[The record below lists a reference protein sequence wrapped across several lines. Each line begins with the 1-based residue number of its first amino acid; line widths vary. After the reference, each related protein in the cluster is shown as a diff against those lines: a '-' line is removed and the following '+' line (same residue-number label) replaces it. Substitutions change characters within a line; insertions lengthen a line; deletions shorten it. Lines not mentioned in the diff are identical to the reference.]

1 MRLTRLFLAFLI
13 ITSPMRSLAQSESQG
28 GPLIDYGTRFI
39 PAIASRGMVSGPE
52 KLASEAGLAMLKKGG
67 NAIDAAVATGF
78 ALSVTLP
85 RAGNIA
91 GGGFMLVHLADAD
104 EQVFIDYREMAPAAA
119 SRDMFLNED
128 GTVNKRKAYNSVS
141 AAGIPGTV
149 AGLIHALEQYGTLDL
164 KTVMQPAIDLA
175 EKGFAVP
182 AALHLNLRSAAK
194 RLGRNEEANRIYLG
208 GTGTAPAMGTLF
220 KQPDLAATLK
230 LVRDKGFD
238 GFYKGK
244 TATLIAAEMQ
254 RGGGVMNADD
264 LASYRAIEREPVRA
278 SFRGYDIVSAPPPS
292 SGGVHVSQIL
302 KLLEPY
308 PIEDMGHNSAAYL
321 HLLIESM
328 RLAYADRSEYLGDP
342 DRTTIPIATLTSE
355 PYLEKRR
362 VLIKD
367 DEATPS
373 EIIKPGDV
381 DDYESTETT
390 HFSVVDQFGNVVTN
404 TYTINFSFGSGIVVP
419 GTGMLLN
426 NEMDD
431 FAAKPGFPNGYGLV
445 QGEANAVS
453 AGSRPL
459 SSMTPTLVF
468 KEGKPWVAT
477 GSPGGSRIITAVA
490 QTLLNLM
497 AFDMTLGMATSSPR
511 IHHQWMPDM
520 AMVEPGISEDTI
532 RILEESKHKILRSN
546 STIGRVNSVQ
556 IEDGWFYGYADPR
569 RPGGHVAT
577 W

>member
-13 ITSPMRSLAQSESQG
+13 ITSPMRSLAQGEGQG

-78 ALSVTLP
+78 ALAVTLP

-91 GGGFMLVHLADAD
+91 GGGFMLVHLADSN

-149 AGLIHALEQYGTLDL
+149 AGFIHALEKYGTLDL

-194 RLGRNEEANRIYLG
+194 RLGRNEEANRVYLG
-208 GTGTAPAMGTLF
+208 GAGTAPAMGALF

-230 LVRDKGFD
+230 RVRDEGFD

-244 TATLIAAEMQ
+244 TAALIAAEMQ
-254 RGGGVMNADD
+254 RGGGVMNVDD
-264 LASYRAIEREPVRA
+264 LASYRAIERKPVRA

-328 RLAYADRSEYLGDP
+328 KLAYADRSEYLGDP

-355 PYLEKRR
+355 PYLKKRR

-390 HFSVVDQFGNVVTN
+390 HFAVVDQFGNVVTN

-532 RILEESKHKILRSN
+532 RILEKSKHKILRSN

>member
-1 MRLTRLFLAFLI
+1 MRLTGLFLAFLI
-13 ITSPMRSLAQSESQG
+13 ITSPMRSLAQGEGQG

-78 ALSVTLP
+78 ALAVTLP

-91 GGGFMLVHLADAD
+91 GGGFMLVHLADSN

-149 AGLIHALEQYGTLDL
+149 AGFIHALEKYGTLDL

-194 RLGRNEEANRIYLG
+194 RLARNEEANRVYLG
-208 GTGTAPAMGTLF
+208 GAGTAPAMGALF

-230 LVRDKGFD
+230 RVRDEGFD

-244 TATLIAAEMQ
+244 TAALIAAEMQ

-264 LASYRAIEREPVRA
+264 LASYRAIERKPVRA

-328 RLAYADRSEYLGDP
+328 KLAYADRSEYLGDP

-355 PYLEKRR
+355 PYLKKRR

-390 HFSVVDQFGNVVTN
+390 HFAVVDQFGNVVTN

-459 SSMTPTLVF
+459 SSITPTLVF

-532 RILEESKHKILRSN
+532 RILEKSKHKILRSN

>member
-1 MRLTRLFLAFLI
+1 MRLSRFFLAFLI
-13 ITSPMRSLAQSESQG
+13 ALSPLQGWTQGEGQG
-28 GPLIDYGTRFI
+28 GPLIDYGTRFL

-52 KLASEAGLAMLKKGG
+52 KLASEAGLDMLKKGG
-67 NAIDAAVATGF
+67 NAVDAAVATGF
-78 ALSVTLP
+78 ALAVTLP

-91 GGGFMLVHLADAD
+91 GGGFMLVHLADSD
-104 EQVFIDYREMAPAAA
+104 KQVFIDYREMAPAGA

-149 AGLIHALEQYGTLDL
+149 AGLIHALENYGTLDL
-164 KTVMQPAIDLA
+164 KTVIQPAINLA
-175 EKGFAVP
+175 EQGFEVP

-194 RLGRNEEANRIYLG
+194 RLTRNDEANRVYLG
-208 GTGTAPAMGTLF
+208 GTGTAPAMGSLF

-230 LVRDKGFD
+230 RVRDKGFD

-244 TATLIAAEMQ
+244 TAELIAAEMQ

-264 LASYRAIEREPVRA
+264 LASYRAIERQPVRS
-278 SFRGYDIVSAPPPS
+278 SFRGYDIVSSPPPS

-308 PIEDMGHNSAAYL
+308 PIEEMGHNSAAYL

-328 RLAYADRSEYLGDP
+328 KLAYADRSEYLGDP
-342 DRTTIPIATLTSE
+342 DRTEIPVEALTSE
-355 PYLEKRR
+355 SYLDGRR
-362 VLIKD
+362 ALIQD
-367 DEATPS
+367 DVATPS
-373 EIIKPGDV
+373 ELIKPGSV
-381 DDYESTETT
+381 DDNESTETT
-390 HFSVVDQFGNVVTN
+390 HFSIVDQFGNVVTN

-445 QGEANAVS
+445 QGEANAVA

-520 AMVEPGISEDTI
+520 AMVEPGISADTVN
-532 RILEESKHKILRSN
+532 ILEASKHKILRSN

>member
-1 MRLTRLFLAFLI
+1 MRLTGLFLAFLI
-13 ITSPMRSLAQSESQG
+13 ITSPMRSLAQGEGQG

-78 ALSVTLP
+78 ALAVTLP

-91 GGGFMLVHLADAD
+91 GGGFMLVHLADSN

-149 AGLIHALEQYGTLDL
+149 AGFIHALEKYGTLDL

-194 RLGRNEEANRIYLG
+194 RLARNEEANRVYLG
-208 GTGTAPAMGTLF
+208 GAGTAPAMGALF

-230 LVRDKGFD
+230 RVRDEGFD

-244 TATLIAAEMQ
+244 TAALIAAEMQ

-264 LASYRAIEREPVRA
+264 LASYRAIERKPVRA

-328 RLAYADRSEYLGDP
+328 KLAYADRSEYLGDP

-390 HFSVVDQFGNVVTN
+390 HFAVVDQFGNVVTN

-477 GSPGGSRIITAVA
+477 GSPGGSSIITAVA

-532 RILEESKHKILRSN
+532 RILEKSKHKILRSN

>member
-78 ALSVTLP
+78 ALAVTLP

-91 GGGFMLVHLADAD
+91 GGGFMLVHLADAN

-175 EKGFAVP
+175 ENGFAVP

-194 RLGRNEEANRIYLG
+194 RLGRNEEANRVYLG

-230 LVRDKGFD
+230 RVRDKGFD

-244 TATLIAAEMQ
+244 TAALIAAEMQ

-264 LASYRAIEREPVRA
+264 LASYRAIERKPVRA

-328 RLAYADRSEYLGDP
+328 KLAYADRSEYLGDP
-342 DRTTIPIATLTSE
+342 DRTTIPIAALTSE

-362 VLIKD
+362 ELIKD

-490 QTLLNLM
+490 QTLLNLI

-532 RILEESKHKILRSN
+532 RILEKSKHKILRSN

>member
-1 MRLTRLFLAFLI
+1 MRLTGLFLAFLI
-13 ITSPMRSLAQSESQG
+13 ITSPMRSLAQGEGQG

-78 ALSVTLP
+78 ALAVTLP

-91 GGGFMLVHLADAD
+91 GGGFMLVHLADSN

-149 AGLIHALEQYGTLDL
+149 AGFIHALEKYGTLDL

-194 RLGRNEEANRIYLG
+194 RLARNEEANRVYLG
-208 GTGTAPAMGTLF
+208 GVGTAPAMGALF

-230 LVRDKGFD
+230 RVRDEGFD

-244 TATLIAAEMQ
+244 TAALIAAEMQ
-254 RGGGVMNADD
+254 RGGGVMNVDD
-264 LASYRAIEREPVRA
+264 LASYRAIERKPVRA

-328 RLAYADRSEYLGDP
+328 KLAYADRSEYLGDP

-390 HFSVVDQFGNVVTN
+390 HFAVVDQFGNVVTN

-532 RILEESKHKILRSN
+532 RILEKSKHKILRSN

>member
-67 NAIDAAVATGF
+67 NAIDAAVATSF
-78 ALSVTLP
+78 ALAVTLP

-91 GGGFMLVHLADAD
+91 GGGFMLVHLADAN

-175 EKGFAVP
+175 ENGFAVP

-194 RLGRNEEANRIYLG
+194 RLGRNEEANRVYLG

-230 LVRDKGFD
+230 RVRDKGFD

-244 TATLIAAEMQ
+244 TAALIAAEMQ

-264 LASYRAIEREPVRA
+264 LASYRAIERKPVRA

-328 RLAYADRSEYLGDP
+328 KLAYADRSEYLGDP

-362 VLIKD
+362 ELIKD

-477 GSPGGSRIITAVA
+477 GSPGGSRIITAVT

-532 RILEESKHKILRSN
+532 RILEKSKHKILRSN

>member
-13 ITSPMRSLAQSESQG
+13 ITSPMRSLAQGEGQG

-78 ALSVTLP
+78 ALAVTLP

-91 GGGFMLVHLADAD
+91 GGGFMLVHLADAN

-149 AGLIHALEQYGTLDL
+149 AGLIHALEKYGTLDL

-194 RLGRNEEANRIYLG
+194 RLGRNEEANRVYLG
-208 GTGTAPAMGTLF
+208 GVGTAPAIGALF

-230 LVRDKGFD
+230 RVRDEGFD

-244 TATLIAAEMQ
+244 TAALIAAEMQ
-254 RGGGVMNADD
+254 RGGGVMNVDD
-264 LASYRAIEREPVRA
+264 LASYRAIERKPVRA

-328 RLAYADRSEYLGDP
+328 KLAYADRSEYLGDP

-355 PYLEKRR
+355 PYLKKRR

-390 HFSVVDQFGNVVTN
+390 HFAVVDQFGNVVTN

-532 RILEESKHKILRSN
+532 RILEKSKHKILRSN

>member
-78 ALSVTLP
+78 ALAVTLP

-91 GGGFMLVHLADAD
+91 GGGFMLVHLADAN

-175 EKGFAVP
+175 ENGFAVP

-194 RLGRNEEANRIYLG
+194 RLGRNEEANRVYLG

-230 LVRDKGFD
+230 RVRDKGFD

-244 TATLIAAEMQ
+244 TAALIAAEMQ

-264 LASYRAIEREPVRA
+264 LASYRAIERKPVRA

-328 RLAYADRSEYLGDP
+328 KLAYADRSEYLGDP

-362 VLIKD
+362 ELIKD

-404 TYTINFSFGSGIVVP
+404 TYTINLNFGSGIVVP

-532 RILEESKHKILRSN
+532 RILEKSKHKMLRSN

>member
-1 MRLTRLFLAFLI
+1 MRLTGLFLAFLI
-13 ITSPMRSLAQSESQG
+13 ITSPMRSLAQGEGQG

-78 ALSVTLP
+78 ALAVTLP

-91 GGGFMLVHLADAD
+91 GGGFMLVHLADSN

-149 AGLIHALEQYGTLDL
+149 AGFIHALEKYGTLDL

-194 RLGRNEEANRIYLG
+194 RLARNEEANRVYLG
-208 GTGTAPAMGTLF
+208 GAGTAPAMGALF

-230 LVRDKGFD
+230 RVRDEGFD
-238 GFYKGK
+238 GLYKGK
-244 TATLIAAEMQ
+244 TAALIAAEMQ

-264 LASYRAIEREPVRA
+264 LASYRAIERKPVRA

-328 RLAYADRSEYLGDP
+328 KLAYADRSEYLGDP

-355 PYLEKRR
+355 PYLKKRR

-390 HFSVVDQFGNVVTN
+390 HFAVVDQFGNVVTN

-532 RILEESKHKILRSN
+532 RILEKSKHKILRSN

>member
-1 MRLTRLFLAFLI
+1 
-13 ITSPMRSLAQSESQG
+13 
-28 GPLIDYGTRFI
+28 
-39 PAIASRGMVSGPE
+39 MVSGPE
-52 KLASEAGLAMLKKGG
+52 KLASEAGLEMLKKGG

-78 ALSVTLP
+78 ALAVTLP

-91 GGGFMLVHLADAD
+91 GGGFMLVHLAESD
-104 EQVFIDYREMAPAAA
+104 EQVFIDYREMAPAGA

-128 GTVNKRKAYNSVS
+128 GTVDKRKAYNSVS

-149 AGLIHALEQYGTLDL
+149 AGLIHALEKYGTLDL
-164 KTVMQPAIDLA
+164 KTVIQPAIDLA
-175 EKGFAVP
+175 ENGFEVP
-182 AALHLNLRSAAK
+182 AALHLNLRSASQ
-194 RLGRNEEANRIYLG
+194 RLARNDEANRVYLG
-208 GTGTAPAMGTLF
+208 GTGTAPDMGSLF

-230 LVRDKGFD
+230 RVRDKGFD

-244 TATLIAAEMQ
+244 TAELIAAEMQ
-254 RGGGVMNADD
+254 RGGGVMNVED
-264 LASYRAIEREPVRA
+264 LASYRAIERQPVRS

-328 RLAYADRSEYLGDP
+328 KLAYADRSEYLGDP
-342 DRTTIPIATLTSE
+342 DRTEIPVKTLTSE
-355 PYLEKRR
+355 SYLDRR
-362 VLIKD
+362 RALIQAD
-367 DEATPS
+367 VATPS
-373 EIIKPGDV
+373 EVIKPGNV
-381 DDYESTETT
+381 DDNESTETT
-390 HFSVVDQFGNVVTN
+390 HFSIVDQFGNVVTN

-431 FAAKPGFPNGYGLV
+431 FAAKPGSPNGYGLV
-445 QGEANAVS
+445 QGEANAVA

-468 KEGKPWVAT
+468 KDGKPWVAT

-511 IHHQWMPDM
+511 IHHQWMPDR
-520 AMVEPGISEDTI
+520 AMVEPGISSDTVS
-532 RILEESKHKILRSN
+532 ILEASKHKILRSN

>member
-78 ALSVTLP
+78 ALAVTLP

-91 GGGFMLVHLADAD
+91 GGGFMLVHLADAN

-175 EKGFAVP
+175 ENGFAVP

-194 RLGRNEEANRIYLG
+194 RLGRNEEANRVYLG

-230 LVRDKGFD
+230 RLRDKGFD

-244 TATLIAAEMQ
+244 TAALIAAEMQ

-264 LASYRAIEREPVRA
+264 LANYRAIERKPVRA

-302 KLLEPY
+302 KLLESY

-328 RLAYADRSEYLGDP
+328 KLAYADRSEYLGDP

-362 VLIKD
+362 ELIKD

-532 RILEESKHKILRSN
+532 RILEKSKHKILRSN

>member
-78 ALSVTLP
+78 ALAVTLP

-91 GGGFMLVHLADAD
+91 GGGFMLVHLADAN

-175 EKGFAVP
+175 ENGFAVP

-194 RLGRNEEANRIYLG
+194 RLGRNEEANRVYLG

-230 LVRDKGFD
+230 RVRDKGFD

-244 TATLIAAEMQ
+244 TAALIAAEMQ

-264 LASYRAIEREPVRA
+264 LASYRAIERKPVRA

-328 RLAYADRSEYLGDP
+328 KLAYADRSEYLGDP

-362 VLIKD
+362 ELIKD

-477 GSPGGSRIITAVA
+477 GSPGGSRIITAVT

-532 RILEESKHKILRSN
+532 RILEKSKHKILRSN

>member
-13 ITSPMRSLAQSESQG
+13 ITSPVRSLAQSESQG

-78 ALSVTLP
+78 ALAVTLP

-91 GGGFMLVHLADAD
+91 GGGFMLVHLADAN

-175 EKGFAVP
+175 ENGFAVP

-194 RLGRNEEANRIYLG
+194 RLGRNEEANRVYLG

-220 KQPDLAATLK
+220 KQPDLATTLK
-230 LVRDKGFD
+230 RVRDKGFD
-238 GFYKGK
+238 GLYKGK
-244 TATLIAAEMQ
+244 TAALIAAEMQ

-264 LASYRAIEREPVRA
+264 LASYRAIERKPVRA

-328 RLAYADRSEYLGDP
+328 KLAYADRSEYLGDP

-362 VLIKD
+362 ELIKD
-367 DEATPS
+367 DQATPS

-532 RILEESKHKILRSN
+532 RILEKSKHKILRSN

>member
-1 MRLTRLFLAFLI
+1 MRFASLVIAVAMTFNA
-13 ITSPMRSLAQSESQG
+13 SPVFAQTEDQG

-39 PAIASRGMVSGPE
+39 PAISSRGMVSGPE
-52 KLASEAGLAMLKKGG
+52 RLASEAGLDMLKRGG

-78 ALSVTLP
+78 ALAVTLP

-91 GGGFMLVHLADAD
+91 GGGFMLVHLAESD
-104 EQVFIDYREMAPAAA
+104 EQVFIDYREMAPASA

-128 GTVNKRKAYNSVS
+128 GSVNKQMAYNSVN

-149 AGLIHALEQYGTLDL
+149 AGMIHALETYGSLDL
-164 KTVMQPAIDLA
+164 KTVIQPAIDLA
-175 EKGFAVP
+175 ENGFEVP
-182 AALHLNLRSAAK
+182 AALHLNLRSASK
-194 RLGRNEEANRIYLG
+194 RLSKNDEANRVYLG
-208 GTGTAPAMGTLF
+208 GNGTAPAMGTVF
-220 KQPDLAATLK
+220 KQPDLAETLK
-230 LVRDKGFD
+230 RIRDKGGD

-244 TATLIAAEMQ
+244 TAELIVAEMQ
-254 RGGGVMNADD
+254 RQGGLITEAD
-264 LASYRAIEREPVRA
+264 LASYRAIERTPVR
-278 SFRGYDIVSAPPPS
+278 STFRDYAIVSAPPPS

-302 KLLEPY
+302 KLLEPF
-308 PIEDMGHNSAAYL
+308 PLKDLGHNSAGYL
-321 HLLIESM
+321 HLLIEAM
-328 RLAYADRSEYLGDP
+328 KLAYADRSEYLGDP
-342 DRTTIPIATLTSE
+342 DRTAIPVAQLTDEAYLDQRRTIIRDS
-355 PYLEKRR
+355 
-362 VLIKD
+362 V
-367 DEATPS
+367 ATPS
-373 EIIKPGDV
+373 ADIRPGSLKDL
-381 DDYESTETT
+381 ESTETT
-390 HFSVVDQFGNVVTN
+390 HYSIVDQFGNVVSN

-445 QGEANAVS
+445 QGEANAVA

-468 KEGKPWVAT
+468 KDGKPWIAA

-490 QTLLNLM
+490 QTLLNVM
-497 AFDMTLGMATSSPR
+497 AFDMTLGMATSAPR

-520 AMVEPGISEDTI
+520 AMVEPGISPDTTN
-532 RILEESKHKILRSN
+532 ILEASKHKILRSN

-556 IEDGWFYGYADPR
+556 IDDGWFYGYADPR
-569 RPGGHVAT
+569 RPGGHVAV

>member
-1 MRLTRLFLAFLI
+1 MRLTGLFLAFLI
-13 ITSPMRSLAQSESQG
+13 ITSPMRSLAQGEGQG

-78 ALSVTLP
+78 ALAVTLP

-91 GGGFMLVHLADAD
+91 GGGFMLVHLADSN

-149 AGLIHALEQYGTLDL
+149 AGFIHALEKYGTLDL

-194 RLGRNEEANRIYLG
+194 RLARNEEANRVYLG
-208 GTGTAPAMGTLF
+208 GVGTAPAMGALF

-230 LVRDKGFD
+230 RVRDEGFD

-244 TATLIAAEMQ
+244 TAALIAAEMQ

-264 LASYRAIEREPVRA
+264 LASYRAIERKPVRA

-328 RLAYADRSEYLGDP
+328 KLAYADRSEYLGDP

-390 HFSVVDQFGNVVTN
+390 HFAVVDQFGNVVTN

-532 RILEESKHKILRSN
+532 RILEKSKHKILRSN

>member
-78 ALSVTLP
+78 ALAVTLP

-91 GGGFMLVHLADAD
+91 GGGFMLVHLADAN

-175 EKGFAVP
+175 ENGFAVP

-194 RLGRNEEANRIYLG
+194 RLGRNEEANRVYLG

-230 LVRDKGFD
+230 RVRDKGFD

-244 TATLIAAEMQ
+244 TAALIAEEMQ

-264 LASYRAIEREPVRA
+264 LASYRAIERKPVRA

-328 RLAYADRSEYLGDP
+328 KLAYADRSEYLGDP

-362 VLIKD
+362 ELIKD

-532 RILEESKHKILRSN
+532 RILEKSKHKILRSN

>member
-1 MRLTRLFLAFLI
+1 MRLTGLVLAFLV

-78 ALSVTLP
+78 ALAVTLP

-91 GGGFMLVHLADAD
+91 GGGFMLVHLADAN

-175 EKGFAVP
+175 ENGFAVP

-194 RLGRNEEANRIYLG
+194 RLGRNEEANRVYLG

-230 LVRDKGFD
+230 RVRDKGFD

-244 TATLIAAEMQ
+244 TAALIAAEMQ

-264 LASYRAIEREPVRA
+264 LASYRAIERKPVRA

-328 RLAYADRSEYLGDP
+328 KLAYADRSEYLGDP

-362 VLIKD
+362 ELIKD

-532 RILEESKHKILRSN
+532 RILEKSKHKILRSN

>member
-78 ALSVTLP
+78 ALAVTLP

-91 GGGFMLVHLADAD
+91 GGGFMLVHLADAN

-175 EKGFAVP
+175 ENGFAVP

-194 RLGRNEEANRIYLG
+194 RLGRNEEANRVYLG

-230 LVRDKGFD
+230 RVRDKGFD

-244 TATLIAAEMQ
+244 TAALIAAEMQ

-264 LASYRAIEREPVRA
+264 LASYRAIERKPVRA

-328 RLAYADRSEYLGDP
+328 KLAYADRSEYLGDP

-362 VLIKD
+362 ELIKD

-390 HFSVVDQFGNVVTN
+390 HFSIVDQFGNVVTN

-532 RILEESKHKILRSN
+532 RILEKSKHKILRSN

-569 RPGGHVAT
+569 RPGSHVAT

>member
-78 ALSVTLP
+78 ALAVTLP

-91 GGGFMLVHLADAD
+91 GGGFMLVHLADAN

-175 EKGFAVP
+175 ENGFAVP

-194 RLGRNEEANRIYLG
+194 RLGRNEEANRVYLG

-230 LVRDKGFD
+230 RVRDKGFD

-244 TATLIAAEMQ
+244 TAALIAAEMQ

-264 LASYRAIEREPVRA
+264 LASYRAIERKPVRA

-328 RLAYADRSEYLGDP
+328 KLAYADRSEYLGDP

-362 VLIKD
+362 ELIKD
-367 DEATPS
+367 DQATPS

-532 RILEESKHKILRSN
+532 RILEKSKHKILRSN

>member
-1 MRLTRLFLAFLI
+1 MRLTGLFLAFLI
-13 ITSPMRSLAQSESQG
+13 ITSPMRSLAQGEGQG

-39 PAIASRGMVSGPE
+39 PAIESRGMVSGPE

-78 ALSVTLP
+78 ALAVTLP

-91 GGGFMLVHLADAD
+91 GGGFMLVHLADAN

-149 AGLIHALEQYGTLDL
+149 AGLIHALEKYGTLDL

-194 RLGRNEEANRIYLG
+194 RLGRNEEANRVYLG
-208 GTGTAPAMGTLF
+208 GAGTAPAMGALF

-230 LVRDKGFD
+230 RVRDEGFD

-244 TATLIAAEMQ
+244 TAALIEAEMQ
-254 RGGGVMNADD
+254 RGGGVMNVDD
-264 LASYRAIEREPVRA
+264 LASYRAIERKPVRA

-328 RLAYADRSEYLGDP
+328 KLAYADRSEYLGDP

-355 PYLEKRR
+355 PYLKKRR

-390 HFSVVDQFGNVVTN
+390 HFAVVDQFGNVVTN

-532 RILEESKHKILRSN
+532 RILEKSKHKILRSN

>member
-1 MRLTRLFLAFLI
+1 MRLTGLFLAFLI
-13 ITSPMRSLAQSESQG
+13 ITSPMRSLAQGEGQG

-78 ALSVTLP
+78 ALAVTLP

-91 GGGFMLVHLADAD
+91 GGGFMLVHLADAN

-149 AGLIHALEQYGTLDL
+149 AGLIHALEKYGTLDL

-194 RLGRNEEANRIYLG
+194 RLARNEEANRVYLG
-208 GTGTAPAMGTLF
+208 GAGTAPAMGALF

-230 LVRDKGFD
+230 RVRDEGFD

-244 TATLIAAEMQ
+244 TAALIAAEMQ

-264 LASYRAIEREPVRA
+264 LASYRAIERKPVRA

-328 RLAYADRSEYLGDP
+328 KLAYADRSEYLGDP

-390 HFSVVDQFGNVVTN
+390 HFAVVDQFGNVVTN

-532 RILEESKHKILRSN
+532 RILEKSKHKILRSN

>member
-78 ALSVTLP
+78 ALAVTLP

-91 GGGFMLVHLADAD
+91 GGGFMLVHLADAN

-175 EKGFAVP
+175 ENGFAVP

-194 RLGRNEEANRIYLG
+194 RLGRNEEANRVYLG

-230 LVRDKGFD
+230 RVRDKGFD

-244 TATLIAAEMQ
+244 TAALIAAEMQ

-264 LASYRAIEREPVRA
+264 LASYRAIERKPVRA

-328 RLAYADRSEYLGDP
+328 KLAYADRSEYLGDP
-342 DRTTIPIATLTSE
+342 DRTTIPIATLTSG

-362 VLIKD
+362 ELIKD

-532 RILEESKHKILRSN
+532 RILEKSKHKILRSN

>member
-1 MRLTRLFLAFLI
+1 
-13 ITSPMRSLAQSESQG
+13 
-28 GPLIDYGTRFI
+28 
-39 PAIASRGMVSGPE
+39 MVSGPE

-78 ALSVTLP
+78 ALAVTLP

-91 GGGFMLVHLADAD
+91 GGGFMLVHLADAN

-175 EKGFAVP
+175 ENGFAVP

-194 RLGRNEEANRIYLG
+194 RLGRNEEANRVYLG

-230 LVRDKGFD
+230 RVRDKGFD

-244 TATLIAAEMQ
+244 TAALIAAEMQ

-264 LASYRAIEREPVRA
+264 LASYRAIERKPVRA

-328 RLAYADRSEYLGDP
+328 KLAYADRSEYLGDP

-362 VLIKD
+362 ELIKD

-532 RILEESKHKILRSN
+532 RILEKSKHKILRSN
-546 STIGRVNSVQ
+546 STIGRGKFGANRRWVVL
-556 IEDGWFYGYADPR
+556 WLR
-569 RPGGHVAT
+569 RPQTTGWSCRDLVDQLIDRTFMVWRPTAT
-577 W
+577 RSPFESQISQSCSVTPRIKGVRARMT

>member
-1 MRLTRLFLAFLI
+1 MRLTRFFLAALI
-13 ITSPMRSLAQSESQG
+13 ATSPLKGWTQGEGQG
-28 GPLIDYGTRFI
+28 GPLIDYGTRFL
-39 PAIASRGMVSGPE
+39 PAIASRGMVSGPD
-52 KLASEAGLAMLKKGG
+52 KLASEAGLDMLKKGG

-78 ALSVTLP
+78 ALAVTLP
-85 RAGNIA
+85 RAGNVA
-91 GGGFMLVHLADAD
+91 GGGFMLVHLADSD
-104 EQVFIDYREMAPAAA
+104 EQVFIDYREMAPAGA

-149 AGLIHALEQYGTLDL
+149 AGLIHALENYGTLDL
-164 KTVMQPAIDLA
+164 KTVIQPAIDLA
-175 EKGFAVP
+175 EQGFAVP
-182 AALHLNLRSAAK
+182 AALHLNLRSAAE
-194 RLGRNEEANRIYLG
+194 RLARNDEANRVYLG
-208 GTGTAPAMGTLF
+208 GTGTAPDMGSLF
-220 KQPDLAATLK
+220 KQPDLAETLK
-230 LVRDKGFD
+230 RVRDHGFD

-244 TATLIAAEMQ
+244 TAALIAAEMQ
-254 RGGGVMNADD
+254 RGGGVMNAED
-264 LASYRAIEREPVRA
+264 LASYSAIERAPVRS
-278 SFRGYDIVSAPPPS
+278 SFRDYDIVSAPPPS

-308 PIEDMGHNSAAYL
+308 PIENMGHNSAAYL

-328 RLAYADRSEYLGDP
+328 KLAYADRSEYLGDP
-342 DRTTIPIATLTSE
+342 DRTVIPVETLTSDS
-355 PYLEKRR
+355 YLNTRR
-362 VLIKD
+362 ALIK
-367 DEATPS
+367 EAQATPS
-373 EIIKPGDV
+373 EVIKPGSF
-381 DDYESTETT
+381 DDIESTETT

-445 QGEANAVS
+445 QGEANAVA

-468 KEGKPWVAT
+468 KDGKPWVAT

-520 AMVEPGISEDTI
+520 AMVEPGISADTVN
-532 RILEESKHKILRSN
+532 ILEASKHKILRSN